1 MARQIRKK
9 LGFKQAF
16 TYILD
21 MFCYAYY
28 VKHDHLVSDQV
39 FDELEKLYC
48 KIFDEK
54 CAPNRAEE
62 KETAYSYGVKVIYD
76 FIKGEK

>member
-1 MARQIRKK
+1 MARHK

-16 TYILD
+16 IYILD
-21 MFCYAYY
+21 LFCYSYY
-28 VKHDHLVSDQV
+28 VKHDNLISDQG

-48 KIFDEK
+48 KIF
-54 CAPNRAEE
+54 EE
-62 KETAYSYGVKVIYD
+62 KYAPSRAKEKQEDYSHGVQVVYN